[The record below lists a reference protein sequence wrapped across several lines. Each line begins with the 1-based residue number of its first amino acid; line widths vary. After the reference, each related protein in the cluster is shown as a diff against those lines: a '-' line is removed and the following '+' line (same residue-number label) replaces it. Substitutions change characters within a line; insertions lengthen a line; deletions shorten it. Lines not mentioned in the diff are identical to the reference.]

1 MIEDLRIGAAVH
13 ARDGK
18 PVGHLSRIVMDG
30 SSDRVLSLV
39 VDPGLVESGNLLAPG
54 GWERPR
60 ERVVP
65 VAQVTTATP
74 DRITLTLSEDD
85 FEHLALFEQERFI
98 SVATAATEQGAP
110 PGSAEAARFEA
121 GQLLN
126 YAASE
131 FGLGG
136 APYLPPAEI
145 THTEPPTAG
154 AIAAGTHVWRLDP
167 HERIGEVERVLMDG
181 ATQRVSGLVLRRGLL
196 RHHVVLPVSA
206 ITGVED
212 DVVHV
217 RLSDE
222 ELKALAPFEPEA

>member
-1 MIEDLRIGAAVH
+1 MIEDLRIGTAVH
-13 ARDGK
+13 ATTGKHIGRLARVVVDGA
-18 PVGHLSRIVMDG
+18 
-30 SSDRVLSLV
+30 SDRVLSLV
-39 VDPGLVESGNLLAPG
+39 VDPGLVGSGNLLAPG
-54 GWERPR
+54 GLERPR

-65 VAQVTTATP
+65 VAQVASATP
-74 DRITLTLSEDD
+74 ENIVLTLSEDD
-85 FEHLALFEQERFI
+85 FEELPLFEQEHFI
-98 SVATAATEQGAP
+98 SPSAAAAEHGQQAGT
-110 PGSAEAARFEA
+110 PGAARFEA

-145 THTEPPTAG
+145 THAEPPNAG
-154 AIAAGTHVWRLDP
+154 AIADGTQVWRLDP
-167 HERIGEVERVLMDG
+167 HERIGEVERVLVDG

-196 RHHVVLPVSA
+196 RHQVVLPVSA

-217 RLSDE
+217 RISDE

>member
-1 MIEDLRIGAAVH
+1 MIEDLRIGAPVRATN
-13 ARDGK
+13 DK
-18 PVGHLSRIVMDG
+18 QVGHLARVVVDG
-30 SSDRVLSLV
+30 ATDRVVSLV

-65 VAQVTTATP
+65 VAQVASATP
-74 DRITLTLSEDD
+74 ALIALTLSEDE
-85 FEHLALFEQERFI
+85 FNQLALFEQERFV
-98 SVATAATEQGAP
+98 SAATEAADQGDQ
-110 PGSAEAARFEA
+110 PGSAQAARFEA

-126 YAASE
+126 YASSE

-145 THTEPPTAG
+145 THAEPPTAG
-154 AIAAGTHVWRLDP
+154 AIAAGTQVWRLDP
-167 HERIGEVERVLMDG
+167 HERIGEVERVLVDG

-196 RHHVVLPVSA
+196 RHHVVLPVAA